1 MLPGQLTNKKKQIRA
16 HPNSAGERSQQ
27 TTVQQSLETSLQDR
41 GSLGSE
47 RVSSVALDKSLIVLH
62 LSSYVG
68 ITIIFLCLLS
78 LGRLEFI
85 WGRDCLFVQFSLG
98 SLILANIEPAGNMV
112 RSKE

>member
-1 MLPGQLTNKKKQIRA
+1 MLPGQLKNKTKQIRA
-16 HPNSAGERSQQ
+16 HLHLAGERSQQ

-41 GSLGSE
+41 GTLGSE
-47 RVSSVALDKSLIVLH
+47 RVSSGALDKSLIVLR

-85 WGRDCLFVQFSLG
+85 WGRDCLFLQFLLESLT
-98 SLILANIEPAGNMV
+98 LANIEPAGNTDM
-112 RSKE
+112 SKE